1 MKFALR
7 YRPEVVSDLDEASK
21 WYDERKGGLG
31 AEFLQECK
39 SALDRIKNSP
49 ERVGADTEGFRSM
62 RISRFPYVIH
72 YRIEGQTLVIFGIMF
87 GGRDPSEW
95 HDRVR

>member
-1 MKFALR
+1 MKFSLR

-21 WYDERKGGLG
+21 WYDERKSGLG

-39 SALDRIKNSP
+39 SALDRIKQRP
-49 ERVGADTEGFRSM
+49 EQVAADTEGLRSM

-87 GGRDPSEW
+87 GGRGPSEW
-95 HDRVR
+95 HDRV